1 MQIQQ
6 FTNDNFGALRTIED
20 DGQTLFCASDVTK
33 ALDYKNGRDAIKRH
47 CKGVTN
53 RYTQDGV
60 VKRYPIQDS
69 MGRTQEATFI
79 TQGDVFRLITHSKL
93 PQAQAYE
100 RWVFDEVLP
109 AIHRSGGYMVAR
121 QDETP
126 EELMA
131 RALKVAQE
139 TVERQKA
146 KINKMAP
153 KAVFADAVAASKHS
167 ILINDLA
174 KILQQ
179 NGVNI
184 GGKRLFAWLRENGYL
199 CSYGSAY
206 NRPQQRYI
214 EQGLFEIKENAIPH
228 SDGHVTVSFTPK
240 VTGKGQQYFIDL
252 FLGNNSRKPA
262 PVF

>member
-109 AIHRSGGYMVAR
+109 AIHRSGGYMIS
-121 QDETP
+121 QPEETP
-126 EELMA
+126 EQVIA
-131 RALKVAQE
+131 RALKIAQD
-139 TVERQKA
+139 TIDRQKNQ
-146 KINKMAP
+146 INELKP
-153 KAVFADAVAASKHS
+153 KALFADAVAASKHS

-184 GGKRLFAWLRENGYL
+184 GGKRLFAWMRENGYL

-214 EQGLFEIKENAIPH
+214 EQGLFEIKETAVEH
-228 SDGHVTVSFTPK
+228 ADGHVTVSVTPK

>member
-6 FTNDNFGALRTIED
+6 FTNDDFGALRTIEY
-20 DGQTLFCASDVTK
+20 DGQTLFCAKDVAV
-33 ALDYKNGRDAIKRH
+33 ALGYKDTTNAIKQH
-47 CKGVTN
+47 CKGVAKHHPLET
-53 RYTQDGV
+53 RGGV
-60 VKRYPIQDS
+60 QEVK
-69 MGRTQEATFI
+69 FI

-109 AIHRSGGYMVAR
+109 AIHRSGGYMIS
-121 QDETP
+121 QPEETP
-126 EELMA
+126 EQVIA
-131 RALKVAQE
+131 RALKIAQE

-146 KINKMAP
+146 QITEMKP
-153 KAVFADAVAASKHS
+153 KALFADAVAASKHS

-184 GGKRLFAWLRENGYL
+184 GGRRLFAWMRKNGYL

-206 NRPQQRYI
+206 NRPQQRYVA
-214 EQGLFEIKENAIPH
+214 QGLFEIKETAVEH
-228 SDGHVTVSFTPK
+228 ADGHVTVSVTPK

>member
-1 MQIQQ
+1 MQIQLFNNDQ
-6 FTNDNFGALRTIED
+6 FGDLRVQVVDNEPYFVARDVCSALGI
-20 DGQTLFCASDVTK
+20 
-33 ALDYKNGRDAIKRH
+33 KNGRDAVR
-47 CKGVTN
+47 
-53 RYTQDGV
+53 RLDDDERGV
-60 VKRYPIQDS
+60 VLADTPGGEQKLAAVTFPGLLSLVLSSRKK
-69 MGRTQEATFI
+69 EAK
-79 TQGDVFRLITHSKL
+79 SYK
-93 PQAQAYE
+93 
-100 RWVFDEVLP
+100 RWVTHEVLP
-109 AIHRSGGYMVAR
+109 AIHRSGGYMIS
-121 QDETP
+121 QPEETP
-126 EELMA
+126 EQVIA
-131 RALKVAQE
+131 RALKIAQD
-139 TVERQKA
+139 TIDRQKHQ
-146 KINKMAP
+146 INELKP
-153 KAVFADAVAASKHS
+153 KALFADAVATSQHS

-228 SDGHVTVSFTPK
+228 SDGHVTVSITPK

>member
-1 MQIQQ
+1 MTEIQL
-6 FTNDNFGALRTIED
+6 FNNDEFGALRTIED
-20 DGQTLFCASDVTK
+20 DGQTLFCAKDVAQALGYANPGK
-33 ALDYKNGRDAIKRH
+33 AVRDH
-47 CKGVTN
+47 CKK
-53 RYTQDGV
+53 DGGP
-60 VKRYPIQDS
+60 KRYPIQDS

-79 TQGDVFRLITHSKL
+79 TEGDVLRLIVHSKL

-146 KINKMAP
+146 QITEMTP
-153 KAVFADAVAASKHS
+153 KAVFADAVSASKHS

-174 KILQQ
+174 KILKQ

-184 GGKRLFAWLRENGYL
+184 GGKRLFAWMRENGYL
-199 CSYGSAY
+199 CSFGSQY
-206 NRPQQRYI
+206 NRPQQRYM
-214 EQGLFEIKENAIPH
+214 EQGLFEVKERAIPH
-228 SDGHVTVSFTPK
+228 SDGHVTINFTPK

-252 FLGNNSRKPA
+252 FLGNNTRKPI
-262 PVF
+262 PVW

>member
-1 MQIQQ
+1 MQIQLFNNDQ
-6 FTNDNFGALRTIED
+6 FGDLRTIED

-53 RYTQDGV
+53 RYNQDDV

-109 AIHRSGGYMVAR
+109 AIHRSGGYMIS
-121 QDETP
+121 QPEETP
-126 EELMA
+126 EQVIA
-131 RALKVAQE
+131 RALKIAQD
-139 TVERQKA
+139 TIDRQKNQ
-146 KINKMAP
+146 INELKP
-153 KAVFADAVAASKHS
+153 KALFADAVGASNGTC
-167 ILINDLA
+167 LIGEMA
-174 KILQQ
+174 KMLRQ
-179 NGVNI
+179 NGIEI
-184 GGKRLFAWLRENGYL
+184 GQNRLFVWLRENGYL
-199 CSYGSAY
+199 GKSGSNFNVPTQKA
-206 NRPQQRYI
+206 I
-214 EQGLFEIKENAIPH
+214 DLDLFRIKETAISH
-228 SDGHVTVSFTPK
+228 SDGHVTIRRTPK
-240 VTGKGQQYFIDL
+240 VTAKGQQYFIDL

>member
-1 MQIQQ
+1 MQIQL
-6 FTNDNFGALRTIED
+6 FNNDQFGALRTIED
-20 DGQTLFCASDVTK
+20 DGQTLFCAKDVAV
-33 ALDYKNGRDAIKRH
+33 ALGYKDTTNAIKQHSR
-47 CKGVTN
+47 
-53 RYTQDGV
+53 GV
-60 VKRYPIQDS
+60 VKHHPIQDS
-69 MGRTQEATFI
+69 LGRTQDAKFI

-146 KINKMAP
+146 KINEMAP

-228 SDGHVTVSFTPK
+228 SDGHVTVSITPK

>member
-6 FTNDNFGALRTIED
+6 FTNDDFGALRTIED
-20 DGQTLFCASDVTK
+20 DGQTLFCAKDVAA
-33 ALDYKNGRDAIKRH
+33 ALGYKDTTNAIKQH
-47 CKGVTN
+47 CKGVAKHHPLET
-53 RYTQDGV
+53 RGGVQD
-60 VKRYPIQDS
+60 VK
-69 MGRTQEATFI
+69 FI

-109 AIHRSGGYMVAR
+109 AIHRSGGYMIS
-121 QDETP
+121 QPEETP
-126 EELMA
+126 EQVIA
-131 RALKVAQE
+131 RALKIAQD
-139 TVERQKA
+139 TIDRQKT
-146 KINKMAP
+146 KINEMAP

-184 GGKRLFAWLRENGYL
+184 GGKRLFAWMRENGYL

-214 EQGLFEIKENAIPH
+214 EQGLFEIKETAIPH
-228 SDGHVTVSFTPK
+228 SDGHVIVSITPK

>member
-1 MQIQQ
+1 MQIQLFNNNQ
-6 FTNDNFGALRTIED
+6 FGDLRVQVVDNEPYFVVRDVCNALGIM
-20 DGQTLFCASDVTK
+20 
-33 ALDYKNGRDAIKRH
+33 NGRDAIHRLDDDE
-47 CKGVTN
+47 KGVVSADTPG
-53 RYTQDGV
+53 GV
-60 VKRYPIQDS
+60 QKLVAVTFPGLLSLVLSSRKK
-69 MGRTQEATFI
+69 EA
-79 TQGDVFRLITHSKL
+79 K
-93 PQAQAYE
+93 AYK
-100 RWVFDEVLP
+100 RWVTHEVLP
-109 AIHRSGGYMVAR
+109 AIHRDGGYMVAP

-126 EELMA
+126 EQTMA
-131 RALKVAQE
+131 RAVLIA
-139 TVERQKA
+139 QKA
-146 KINKMAP
+146 IEEKDRKIEKMTP

-214 EQGLFEIKENAIPH
+214 EQGLFEIKETAIPH
-228 SDGHVTVSFTPK
+228 SDGHVTVNFTPK

>member
-6 FTNDNFGALRTIED
+6 FTNDDFGALRTIEY
-20 DGQTLFCASDVTK
+20 DGQTLFCAKDVAV
-33 ALDYKNGRDAIKRH
+33 ALGYKDTTNAIKQH
-47 CKGVTN
+47 CKGVAKHHPLET
-53 RYTQDGV
+53 RGGV
-60 VKRYPIQDS
+60 QEVK
-69 MGRTQEATFI
+69 FI

-109 AIHRSGGYMVAR
+109 AIHRSGGYMIS
-121 QDETP
+121 QPEETP
-126 EELMA
+126 EQVIA
-131 RALKVAQE
+131 RALKIAQD
-139 TVERQKA
+139 TIDRQKNQ
-146 KINKMAP
+146 INELKP
-153 KAVFADAVAASKHS
+153 KALFADAVAASKHS

-184 GGKRLFAWLRENGYL
+184 GGRRLFAWMRKNGYL

-228 SDGHVTVSFTPK
+228 SDGHVTVSITPK